1 MSDDRNKQQPIT
13 RRQFVQRGAVATAA
27 VLLTGCVGEGLQE
40 EAAPTPTQA
49 LAQLQATAEASATA
63 VPNTATATQ
72 AVGAVEE
79 ATLAPTEAAMSEP
92 TSAPPA
98 TATLEPTPPCDDD
111 DEETIAQMEGPY
123 FTPNSPER
131 TSLLEPGIT
140 GTKLVVTGYV
150 LSTNC
155 QPIAGALIDFW
166 QADDNGVYD
175 NVGYRLRGHQFTD
188 EQGRYTLETV
198 VPGQY
203 PGRTRHLHVKV
214 QAPNG
219 AVLTTQQYFPDE
231 ADNARDGI
239 FHPALVMAVQDTADG
254 RAATFNY
261 VLDVA

>member
-1 MSDDRNKQQPIT
+1 MSDDRGKQQPIT

-49 LAQLQATAEASATA
+49 LAQRQVTAEPSATA
-63 VPNTATATQ
+63 PQ
-72 AVGAVEE
+72 AVVAEE
-79 ATLAPTEAAMSEP
+79 ATSVSTEATPEP

-175 NVGYRLRGHQFTD
+175 NVGYKLRGHQFTD
-188 EQGRYTLETV
+188 EQGRYMLETV

-239 FHPALVMAVQDTADG
+239 FHPVLVMAVQDTADG
-254 RAATFNY
+254 KAATFNY